1 MFIAYISN
9 KYSTN
14 KNKIANNQNKC
25 LHLRQKEVLKVD
37 LLFDM
42 IKIVWSLPE
51 ESDDHKAICDV
62 SL

>member
-1 MFIAYISN
+1 MSDMQRSSARD
-9 KYSTN
+9 T
-14 KNKIANNQNKC
+14 A
-25 LHLRQKEVLKVD
+25 LEVLMQVSRAMD

-51 ESDDHKAICDV
+51 ESDDHKAVCDV